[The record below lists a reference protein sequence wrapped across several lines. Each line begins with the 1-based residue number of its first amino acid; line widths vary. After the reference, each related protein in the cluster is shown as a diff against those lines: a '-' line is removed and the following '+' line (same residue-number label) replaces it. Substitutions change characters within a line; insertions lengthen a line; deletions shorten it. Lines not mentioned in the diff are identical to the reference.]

1 MTNVVFCGLTFEE
14 DSMEKFNSLFFFG
27 GQKGSV
33 YLADDLKNI
42 SEVCKVGGSV
52 KALLFYEKEN
62 SVIIITSHLLL
73 VQFKINLNDKLVPD
87 RKVKL
92 SVAGDPEK
100 LQTVWAGTSLL
111 ATASGENM
119 IRLLNLEQ
127 DETYV
132 LTLAEDVFGGQLM
145 MDKIVSIAFNQKKRI
160 LAAGTKNGFIVMWKC
175 KSMTADSPSDSDGW
189 EAKPPFQAK
198 IESNNSSMGYIE
210 WGGQSNILNAI
221 NQGGSLILSQTVL
234 KKKMK
239 S

>member
-27 GQKGSV
+27 GSKGSV

-100 LQTVWAGTSLL
+100 LQTVWAGASLL

-119 IRLLNLEQ
+119 I
-127 DETYV
+127 
-132 LTLAEDVFGGQLM
+132 
-145 MDKIVSIAFNQKKRI
+145 
-160 LAAGTKNGFIVMWKC
+160 
-175 KSMTADSPSDSDGW
+175 
-189 EAKPPFQAK
+189 
-198 IESNNSSMGYIE
+198 
-210 WGGQSNILNAI
+210 
-221 NQGGSLILSQTVL
+221 
-234 KKKMK
+234 
-239 S
+239 